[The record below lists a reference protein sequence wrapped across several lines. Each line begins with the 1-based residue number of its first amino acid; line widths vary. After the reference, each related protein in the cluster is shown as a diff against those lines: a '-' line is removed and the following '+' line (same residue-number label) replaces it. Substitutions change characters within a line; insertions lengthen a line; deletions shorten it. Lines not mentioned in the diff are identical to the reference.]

1 MSPRV
6 FPGWVL
12 ENFKLVAAGK
22 PSGHSNLGLD
32 RSSEVPLRAAGWRA
46 QKQRVVPNFCET
58 RPSIRYVNYSY
69 GNLDTT
75 VPRCL
80 FGSGPAVAL
89 MGGVL
94 GGRRRSER
102 FCDEVREDSLFRSP
116 MGRTPAAVGTNG
128 GKWDDLLCAVIRWGL
143 ACDCDRCGPALEVC
157 DPRGHNGLGMRERL
171 QDGMASRPEL
181 SESTG
186 S

>member
-12 ENFKLVAAGK
+12 EKSKLLLPESLLDTRTWGWAG
-22 PSGHSNLGLD
+22 
-32 RSSEVPLRAAGWRA
+32 PLKCRFARREWRA
-46 QKQRVVPNFCET
+46 RKQRVVPNFCVT
-58 RPSIRYVNYSY
+58 RPSIRYVSYAY

-94 GGRRRSER
+94 GQN
-102 FCDEVREDSLFRSP
+102 VRTKRPAGFRS
-116 MGRTPAAVGTNG
+116 G
-128 GKWDDLLCAVIRWGL
+128 GLPG
-143 ACDCDRCGPALEVC
+143 GPFHFQNT
-157 DPRGHNGLGMRERL
+157 R
-171 QDGMASRPEL
+171 
-181 SESTG
+181 
-186 S
+186 

>member
-58 RPSIRYVNYSY
+58 RPSIRYVNYAY

-94 GGRRRSER
+94 GRRTRSKRFAPPFRWSFSKIMPALLFFVAEISCPECGEGSGRRSREMPARKRAPLRQNSRLDQSDRRNKMR
-102 FCDEVREDSLFRSP
+102 FFLSR
-116 MGRTPAAVGTNG
+116 
-128 GKWDDLLCAVIRWGL
+128 
-143 ACDCDRCGPALEVC
+143 CDRF
-157 DPRGHNGLGMRERL
+157 
-171 QDGMASRPEL
+171 SKL
-181 SESTG
+181 SIT
-186 S
+186 